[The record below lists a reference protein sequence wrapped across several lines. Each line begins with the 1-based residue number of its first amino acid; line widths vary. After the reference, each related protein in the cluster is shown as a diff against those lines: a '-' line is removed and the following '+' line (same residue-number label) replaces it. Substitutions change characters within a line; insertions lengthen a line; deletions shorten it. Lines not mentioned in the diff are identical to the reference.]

1 MKGVPTEN
9 FGLALRESI
18 FSLFLPQ
25 LLDRIAVAV
34 WWLRS
39 DTRCAVTPFAAFSM
53 LAAAT
58 APSVSV
64 NAASSEAAAA
74 DSPT

>member
-18 FSLFLPQ
+18 SSLFLPQ

-34 WWLRS
+34 WWQHS
-39 DTRCAVTPFAAFSM
+39 DTGCAVTPFAAFPM
-53 LAAAT
+53 LAAAV
-58 APSVSV
+58 APSASV
-64 NAASSEAAAA
+64 NAASSEVAAA